1 MRSKD
6 TYAFYHCL
14 QSDTQAFPRTWI
26 SCVETK
32 SFASVPIVPPRVYVW
47 SPRQCLALQE
57 NPWGI
62 GRWFFLVF
70 LHDPIVFLQLPKLFR
85 CWVTLKISIKT
96 FLSEFHFRSKLVS
109 VERWRRIIEAQRHSG
124 IIEAQRHGASRWAL
138 SHVRSWH
145 MYINLEQCDCGYLNM
160 LCECHEHKI

>member
-6 TYAFYHCL
+6 TYAFYRCL
-14 QSDTQAFPRTWI
+14 DSLAVPQTWI

-32 SFASVPIVPPRVYVW
+32 SFAIFRIVPPRVYVW
-47 SPRQCLALQE
+47 SPRHWLALQE

-70 LHDPIVFLQLPKLFR
+70 LHDPIIFLKLPNLFP
-85 CWVTLKISIKT
+85 CLVTLKISIKT
-96 FLSEFHFRSKLVS
+96 FLSVFHCQSKLVS
-109 VERWRRIIEAQRHSG
+109 VERWRHIIEAL
-124 IIEAQRHGASRWAL
+124 RHGASRFAWL
-138 SHVRSWH
+138 HVRSWH
-145 MYINLEQCDCGYLNM
+145 MCINLEQCDCGYLNM